1 MRQTH
6 TKRSIATFLKNLFT
20 TYPQI
25 HIRLFST
32 IEYGERSIRN
42 QNRSYSHL
50 IHTFFFLFHTLNYTT
65 QI

>member
-6 TKRSIATFLKNLFT
+6 TKCSIATFLKNLFT

-25 HIRLFST
+25 HIRLFSA

-42 QNRSYSHL
+42 QKKGYSHL
-50 IHTFFFLFHTLNYTT
+50 IHTIFLLSHTLNYTT